1 MTGAASGIGHAVA
14 LRLVADGIKNIALI
28 DLSEDRLADVEAKII
43 ELSSAV
49 KVLKIG
55 ADCSKEE
62 EVEAAVEKTVTTF
75 GRLDTC
81 FNGAGVAGK
90 ITKTVETTPESLDTV
105 LGVNL
110 KGVWYC
116 ERAQIRQMLKQ
127 ELRPLR

>member
-75 GRLDTC
+75 GRLDAC
-81 FNGAGVAGK
+81 FNGAGVAGT
-90 ITKTVETTPESLDTV
+90 ITKTVETTSESLDTV

-127 ELRPLR
+127 EMRTLT